1 MKNMADHNKRT
12 IWYHGPAGPLVPKGK
27 FSLCLALKKATML
40 LPGWYEEHA
49 DHNKRTILYHG
60 PAGPLAPKGKFS
72 LCLALKK
79 ATM

>member
-40 LPGWYEEHA
+40 LPGRYEEHG
-49 DHNKRTILYHG
+49 R
-60 PAGPLAPKGKFS
+60 S
-72 LCLALKK
+72 Q
-79 ATM
+79 